1 MTIEQQIQQCEAAAA
16 ALIAARRAECPAE
29 FDVYNGPKAP
39 KDRNLTKE
47 YEDTLAAQIK
57 AAPQVYA
64 NELKYR
70 PLYDEMNRNSNYSN
84 VFGPNGLMDV
94 YTRGS
99 AAMAKSQNDANEML
113 RSGDINQ
120 LNQYGASARD
130 AIRNTNPENARLL
143 DELHQQAQADLYL
156 GSRLNAGDQR
166 NVEQASRA
174 ASGARGL
181 AYSPRSAADEV
192 MMNALAGRAE
202 QDRRRQF
209 AAGIYGMSKNAYTDP
224 IMSIMG
230 RQSGADNTVGNAYN
244 QSANSLNAAGP
255 KIFNPESAY
264 ASDLYNTN
272 YNGRAAASIAGSN
285 MIGSIVGSTIG
296 AVGKVAAGFTPR
308 GAPN

>member
-16 ALIAARRAECPAE
+16 ALVAARRAECPAD

-39 KDRNLTKE
+39 KDRNLGKE
-47 YEDTLAAQIK
+47 YDATIAAQLR
-57 AAPQVYA
+57 AAPKVYE
-64 NELKYR
+64 NEMKYR
-70 PLYDEMNRNSNYSN
+70 PLYDKMNRESNYLN
-84 VFGPNGLMDV
+84 IFGLNGLMDV

-99 AAMAKSQNDANEML
+99 TAMAKSQNEANEML

-120 LNQYGASARD
+120 LNQYSAGARN
-130 AIRNTNPENARLL
+130 AIRSTDPENARLL
-143 DELHQQAQADLYL
+143 DELSQQAQADLYL

-181 AYSPRSAADEV
+181 AYSPRAAADEV

-209 AAGIYGMSKNAYTDP
+209 AAGVYGMNKNAYTDP
-224 IMSIMG
+224 IMSIMS
-230 RQSGADNTVGNAYN
+230 RQSGGDNVIGNAYN
-244 QSANSLNAAGP
+244 QSANSLGAAGP
-255 KIFNPESAY
+255 KMFNPESAY

-272 YNGRAAASIAGSN
+272 YNGRAAASIARSN
-285 MIGSIVGSTIG
+285 MVGSILGGTIG
-296 AVGKVAAGFTPR
+296 AVGRVATGFTPR
-308 GAPN
+308 GG